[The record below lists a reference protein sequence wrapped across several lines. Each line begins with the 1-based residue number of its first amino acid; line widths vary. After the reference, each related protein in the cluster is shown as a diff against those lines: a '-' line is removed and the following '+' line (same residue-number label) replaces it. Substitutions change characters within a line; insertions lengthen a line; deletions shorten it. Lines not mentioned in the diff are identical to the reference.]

1 MNGIVV
7 GVDGSEGSTHALTW
21 AATEA
26 RLRGALLTVVHA
38 WHPPYVGGGYPLV
51 PAIYDLE
58 LYEKSAQQVL
68 DEAVDAVDP
77 SGLTGGV
84 AGQLV
89 EGGAA
94 SALLAATQDA
104 DLVVVGARGVGGFLG
119 LLIGSVST
127 QVTHHA
133 SCPVV
138 VVPVRATRSA

>member
-1 MNGIVV
+1 MKGIVV
-7 GVDGSEGSTHALTW
+7 GVDGSEGSIHALMW

-38 WHPPYVGGGYPLV
+38 WHPPYIGGGYPLV
-51 PAIYDLE
+51 PVIYDVE
-58 LYEKSAQQVL
+58 LHEKSAQQVL
-68 DEAVDAVDP
+68 DEAVDAIDP
-77 SGLTGGV
+77 TGLTGRV
-84 AGQLV
+84 EGQLV

-94 SALLAATQDA
+94 GALLAASQDA

-119 LLIGSVST
+119 LLVGSVST

-138 VVPVRATRSA
+138 VVPVQPTGSS